1 MKLNFP
7 SSVKKLGIVERTF
20 WTKKIVGFIK
30 MFILK
35 IKKKHILT
43 TKYILN
49 IKPKFNVYIRNSL
62 AHNASYKIFI
72 VILYVTLYHT

>member
-20 WTKKIVGFIK
+20 WTKTIVGFIK

-35 IKKKHILT
+35 INKNT
-43 TKYILN
+43 Y
-49 IKPKFNVYIRNSL
+49 
-62 AHNASYKIFI
+62 
-72 VILYVTLYHT
+72 